1 MAFQPELPDFLVT
14 LIVKSEPMDID
25 LVDAEQAKSAETL
38 KKPIKQEAVKKE
50 VMEEKTLSNLLST
63 QSLVCMSDHENPK
76 LMLILGYVSTSN
88 ICFLSVCRHSIS
100 QTNRVLKGIN
110 FVKAPNEDRQV
121 VSKCSV
127 SDGTQ
132 SLTCF
137 LLAKH
142 RRGRL

>member
-1 MAFQPELPDFLVT
+1 MAFEPELPDFLVT

-25 LVDAEQAKSAETL
+25 LVDVDAEQAKSAETL

-88 ICFLSVCRHSIS
+88 MFPFSFV
-100 QTNRVLKGIN
+100 GI
-110 FVKAPNEDRQV
+110 
-121 VSKCSV
+121 
-127 SDGTQ
+127 Q
-132 SLTCF
+132 SRKRIVF
-137 LLAKH
+137 
-142 RRGRL
+142 